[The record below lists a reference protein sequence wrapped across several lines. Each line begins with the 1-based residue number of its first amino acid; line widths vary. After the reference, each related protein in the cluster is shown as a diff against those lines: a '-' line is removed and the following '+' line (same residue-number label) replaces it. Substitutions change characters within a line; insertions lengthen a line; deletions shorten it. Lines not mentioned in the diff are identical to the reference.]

1 MIVFE
6 VDICKLTQN
15 GIEMKYSPFIE
26 VKELESSSMIEWLIM
41 NEILTVLINSFN
53 RRFGLYQRKIG
64 LYKNRIVEVE
74 IRI

>member
-1 MIVFE
+1 MFE
-6 VDICKLTQN
+6 LAIPSLRLE
-15 GIEMKYSPFIE
+15 GISMRGFFDE

-53 RRFGLYQRKIG
+53 RRVGFYQRKIG
-64 LYKNRIVEVE
+64 LYKNRILEVE